1 MNVIDKIDLKL
12 NESDSGNLLIY
23 ESLFYG
29 FYFCGIMFYL
39 ICNGCDYIINL
50 IMLYVVWYFF
60 KIGSV
65 KII

>member
-1 MNVIDKIDLKL
+1 MRVYFMDFI
-12 NESDSGNLLIY
+12 
-23 ESLFYG
+23 
-29 FYFCGIMFYL
+29 FCGIMFYL

-65 KII
+65 KIIQFKIDQCIDVLVLDLWFVIKF